1 MNTAISPASLPG
13 APLAAGPSR
22 PRSAGEQATGG
33 AFSQALE
40 RSRKAVSP
48 PAQGEQGEPAES
60 RPRGKNPRRV
70 QAGSPDPD
78 AAIGDSLAAL
88 APMPPASVPPAA
100 AGVQAAGQ
108 ARFAGAGRDR
118 PVAPEATT
126 APLAS
131 QGAPLTPG
139 QLAAI
144 RAAAA
149 DQAAG
154 AQSEDRQSPG
164 LHAQRKGLRSGSAEP
179 AAMAATAALAPIAAA
194 SSNIQDSAQP
204 SEQQVRFIAGN
215 EGRLAL
221 AAEPQSALADAVAT
235 PSLQRAAAA
244 AAAAAGADGPD
255 RAMIGSAPDQ
265 AGPQDGGQQQGLAA
279 ADSPAAAIAAA
290 NAPGAPHTPAASDP
304 AIRLAP
310 PVGSGDWGLELGR
323 QLVRLGPGGQREV
336 ELNLNPAHLGA
347 LKVTLSIQDNQAQIV
362 FASDHAAVRH
372 ALELALPQLRTSFA
386 DNGISLGQ
394 ATVGSGSG
402 DPRPQDGASGQQA
415 GRHSPA
421 QAGATGTAAFDHPDG
436 GATTALPAQG
446 GAVDTF
452 A

>member
-22 PRSAGEQATGG
+22 PRSAGEQASGG
-33 AFSQALE
+33 AFSQALD
-40 RSRKAVSP
+40 RSRKAVAP
-48 PAQGEQGEPAES
+48 PEQGEQGEPTES

-70 QAGSPDPD
+70 QAGSPGPE

-88 APMPPASVPPAA
+88 APMPPASPHPAA

-139 QLAAI
+139 QLAAVHG
-144 RAAAA
+144 AAVDEAPGE
-149 DQAAG
+149 QP
-154 AQSEDRQSPG
+154 EDRQSPG

-194 SSNIQDSAQP
+194 SSNIQGSAQP
-204 SEQQVRFIAGN
+204 SDRQARPIAGN
-215 EGRLAL
+215 EGRLAP
-221 AAEPQSALADAVAT
+221 AAEPQSAPADAVAT
-235 PSLQRAAAA
+235 LSLQRAA

-279 ADSPAAAIAAA
+279 ADSPATAIAAA

-347 LKVTLSIQDNQAQIV
+347 LKVTLSMQDNQAQIV

-402 DPRPQDGASGQQA
+402 DPRPQDGAFGQQA

-421 QAGATGTAAFDHPDG
+421 QAGATGAAAFDHPDG